1 MDIHD
6 FRVMVIGAHP
16 DDPDIRFGG
25 TAAKLARKGA
35 RVRFVSAG
43 NGKYGHHLMDQD
55 ELCER
60 RHREMA
66 AAAKVFGV
74 ESYTTMGLEDCE
86 IEPTIE
92 NRRKMVRL
100 IRSFAPH
107 FVFTHRPCDYHADHR
122 AVSQLV
128 TDASYL
134 LGVAKWCPEVPRPD
148 VLPCV
153 WYLPDNFTSVDGVLR
168 NDLSV
173 NVDDVVEQMF
183 DAISCHV
190 SQVFEWLPYD
200 QNIVDKVP
208 KDWATN
214 RKARNEYLEHL
225 WLDPLQRTFARRYNL
240 PCVNAEVFELS
251 EYGRK
256 PTIEELAFFT

>member
-6 FRVMVIGAHP
+6 FRVLVIGAHP

-35 RVRFVSAG
+35 RVRFVSVG
-43 NGKYGHHLMDQD
+43 NGNYGHHIMDPD
-55 ELCER
+55 ELCAR
-60 RHREMA
+60 RHKEME
-66 AAAKVFGV
+66 AAAKAWGI

-86 IEPTIE
+86 IEPSVE

-107 FVFTHRPCDYHADHR
+107 FIFTHRPCDYHADHR

-134 LGVAKWCPEVPRPD
+134 VGVAKWCPDVPRPD

-153 WYLPDNFTSVDGVLR
+153 WYLPDDFRTPRELR
-168 NDLSV
+168 NDLAV
-173 NVDDVVEQMF
+173 NVDDELEQMF
-183 DAISCHV
+183 DALSCHV

-214 RKARNEYLEHL
+214 KTARNEYLSHL
-225 WLDPLQRTFARRYNL
+225 WLDPVQRTTARRYNL
-240 PCVNAEVFELS
+240 PYENAEVFELS

-256 PTIEELAFFT
+256 PTAEELAFFA